1 MNIRSSSPRPYD
13 PSIVGAHDDPA
24 SALVHAAIADRPLE
38 EVANLITMLEQSPQY
53 ARATIDALRAVGTDR
68 SVEDVTRLVTLLTQP
83 PRDPASAD
91 EVIRAAAENRPVE
104 EVTRLMAL
112 LHLPSSER
120 RFGQEAAKAV
130 AAARSVEDL
139 VELIGRLSTERGA
152 HPAPPKTEPS
162 PPQAGEADWRSE
174 GTGSGLPPFP
184 TVLPSYGGD
193 PMPRQPVGAPRRA
206 SERPPWAGLL
216 VAAALF
222 LCALLWFPMYK
233 SGTTVDVYASGIA
246 VSILYALLAVLV
258 TLRPVRAVLVVATVL
273 PALLAGAELYRGF
286 RSRSMFRALDLTLAP
301 GWLAGLAAV
310 IAALAAVTAL
320 VLRAAARPPTLM
332 GGAPTRPLATA
343 RRLD

>member
-1 MNIRSSSPRPYD
+1 MSIRSSSPRPYD

-83 PRDPASAD
+83 PRDPSSAD

-112 LHLPSSER
+112 LHLPSTER

-139 VELIGRLSTERGA
+139 VELIGRLSTERASHSG
-152 HPAPPKTEPS
+152 PPKTEP
-162 PPQAGEADWRSE
+162 PPPHPGETDWRPE
-174 GTGSGLPPFP
+174 GAGLPPFP

-193 PMPRQPVGAPRRA
+193 TMPRQPVGAPQRA
-206 SERPPWAGLL
+206 AERPPWAGLL

-222 LCALLWFPMYK
+222 LCALLWFPMYQ
-233 SGTTVDVYASGIA
+233 SGEPVDVYASGIA
-246 VSILYALLAVLV
+246 VSVLYALLAVLV
-258 TLRPVRAVLVVATVL
+258 TLRPVRAVLVVAVVL

-286 RSRSMFRALDLTLAP
+286 RSSSLFRALDLTLAP

-310 IAALAAVTAL
+310 IAALTALTAL
-320 VLRAAARPPTLM
+320 VLRAAARPPAL
-332 GGAPTRPLATA
+332 GAPARPLAAA